1 MISTEQLANKF
12 ENELNAVLD
21 YENLSFKLWTTAGE
35 RVKSIRQGNDVYTF
49 ITGDIKVSANTI
61 TANSL
66 VMGVNQIT
74 IEFDVPVDPPKT
86 TAKQTAEDL
95 DHIKNGQYWF
105 VQYIMNVL
113 SNYFQKYQAFMMQD
127 ENGVEY
133 AVGIV
138 AGVAIPQ
145 GIDLQ
150 SWRSNSLPV
159 NVYIEANIVQGGI
172 ISLDID
178 VEMDGEVLPFQSFI
192 PDRAGVMTPD
202 VYSGSEVSKVIS
214 VSSAFAAEVSIPSNV
229 VYGSS
234 SAAISYLLHG
244 KQNVAHFLKIKWGKA
259 EDAETGLYLVTMT
272 RITGAMQG
280 VSIASFTFRI
290 AELQDNID
298 LINIPNGFQIGYFV
312 VESSTLESLTFT
324 VSESCLAYIA
334 GKVFEWTAGQSVTV
348 SLEPDSIVYDETSD
362 KYHVYLITNKPV
374 NITGSGIDF
383 EVKSNG

>member
-61 TANSL
+61 TANRL

-214 VSSAFAAEVSIPSNV
+214 VSSAFAAEVTIPSNV

-312 VESSTLESLTFT
+312 VESSALESLTFT

-362 KYHVYLITNKPV
+362 KYRVYLITNKPV
-374 NITGSGIDF
+374 GITGNGIDF
-383 EVKSNG
+383 EVRRNG

>member
-1 MISTEQLANKF
+1 MISTEQLSNKF

-61 TANSL
+61 TANRL

-113 SNYFQKYQAFMMQD
+113 SNYFKKYQAFMMQD

-145 GIDLQ
+145 GIDL
-150 SWRSNSLPV
+150 
-159 NVYIEANIVQGGI
+159 
-172 ISLDID
+172 
-178 VEMDGEVLPFQSFI
+178 
-192 PDRAGVMTPD
+192 DR
-202 VYSGSEVSKVIS
+202 KS
-214 VSSAFAAEVSIPSNV
+214 VV
-229 VYGSS
+229 
-234 SAAISYLLHG
+234 
-244 KQNVAHFLKIKWGKA
+244 
-259 EDAETGLYLVTMT
+259 
-272 RITGAMQG
+272 
-280 VSIASFTFRI
+280 
-290 AELQDNID
+290 
-298 LINIPNGFQIGYFV
+298 
-312 VESSTLESLTFT
+312 
-324 VSESCLAYIA
+324 
-334 GKVFEWTAGQSVTV
+334 
-348 SLEPDSIVYDETSD
+348 
-362 KYHVYLITNKPV
+362 
-374 NITGSGIDF
+374 
-383 EVKSNG
+383 